1 MEISYTLIKIEI
13 GKNVLSIENNK
24 EYKIYEDELKE
35 ISYALEK
42 MSLDK
47 EKIDLDKVLILRDRA
62 RELAKAL
69 NTYVSNT
76 FEK

>member
-1 MEISYTLIKIEI
+1 MFIKNTE
-13 GKNVLSIENNK
+13 
-24 EYKIYEDELKE
+24 EYKMYEDELKE
-35 ISYALEK
+35 ISMNLEK

-47 EKIDLDKVLILRDRA
+47 NYIDLEKVLTVRDRA

>member
-1 MEISYTLIKIEI
+1 MF
-13 GKNVLSIENNK
+13 IENTE
-24 EYKIYEDELKE
+24 EYKMYEDELKE
-35 ISYALEK
+35 ISINLEK

-47 EKIDLDKVLILRDRA
+47 NYIDLEKVLTLRDRA